1 MTRPPQKRRVE
12 TRARLLAEASRLI
25 EAQGYAGLRVEDVV
39 EAAGVAK
46 GTLFAH
52 FRDKDGL
59 LAVLIGVEVMH
70 LIDGMETATPPQD
83 LPQLVERLEPLLDFV
98 ASDRVIFDLLLRY
111 SGSTG
116 AERDEVV
123 ADGFYRQIDLWA
135 GWIAG
140 MQAAGTVRGDHP
152 PALLA
157 EGIQAFLNQVIAIRF
172 CQGEQATGTP
182 AEALY
187 PFLAA
192 WLVT

>member
-1 MTRPPQKRRVE
+1 MARPPQKRRLE
-12 TRARLLAEASRLI
+12 TRARLLAESARLVA
-25 EAQGYAGLRVEDVV
+25 AQGYAGLRVEDVV

-46 GTLFAH
+46 GTLFSH
-52 FRDKDGL
+52 FTDKDGL
-59 LAVLIGVEVMH
+59 LAVLIGAKVMR
-70 LIDGMETATPPQD
+70 LIDEMENAAPPAD
-83 LPQLVERLEPLLDFV
+83 LPQLMRHLVPLLDFV

-123 ADGFYRQIDLWA
+123 AEGFYRQIDLWA

-152 PALLA
+152 AALLA

-172 CQGEQATGTP
+172 CQGDQAIGTP

-187 PFLAA
+187 PFLVA

>member
-140 MQAAGTVRGDHP
+140 MQAAGTVRGDHS

-172 CQGEQATGTP
+172 CQGDQAICTP